1 MPQAGDVCR
10 GGGSRGY
17 PPKRGGAAE
26 FRVANGAG
34 LHLVL
39 FMATTPTWDKY

>member
-10 GGGSRGY
+10 GGWSRGY
-17 PPKRGGAAE
+17 PPKGGGAAE
-26 FRVANGAG
+26 FRVANGGG

-39 FMATTPTWDKY
+39 FMTTTPTWDKY